1 VTAVRITLN
10 GRSHEVP
17 PGATVAGLLE
27 GLGLPAVRLAVER
40 NGRVVPK
47 PDYPAVALEEGDVV
61 EVVHFVGG
69 G

>member
-1 VTAVRITLN
+1 MRIRLN
-10 GRSHEVP
+10 GHDRDVT
-17 PGATVAGLLE
+17 PGATVAALLEDLGLL
-27 GLGLPAVRLAVER
+27 PARLAVER

-47 PDYPAVALEEGDVV
+47 PDYPAVALEEGDIV